1 MREKTEGSKKAS
13 GCLDESFW
21 VSMVKQMKD
30 STVEL
35 LRKREI

>member
-1 MREKTEGSKKAS
+1 MRERIEGSEKAF

-30 STVEL
+30 SIVEL